1 MLGCILRWRA
11 LQTLAGHDISPIL
24 LQHDTASN
32 STTTPRPADKPLLN
46 EWRFAV
52 AGPCVNGAPR
62 LAIRDNDLK
71 LLINPPDAES
81 GIARAPELYYLPPID
96 NPALLASPPEFQNL
110 ATDPKYASD
119 VQRLT
124 DLLMEWYA
132 KLPAGPASEAR
143 GCAGYRWPGS
153 AQGPD
158 AGRGADPETDDDAWW
173 G

>member
-1 MLGCILRWRA
+1 M
-11 LQTLAGHDISPIL
+11 
-24 LQHDTASN
+24 
-32 STTTPRPADKPLLN
+32 
-46 EWRFAV
+46 
-52 AGPCVNGAPR
+52 
-62 LAIRDNDLK
+62 
-71 LLINPPDAES
+71 
-81 GIARAPELYYLPPID
+81 YYLPPFD

-124 DLLMEWYA
+124 DLLMEGYA

-158 AGRGADPETDDDAWW
+158 AGRDAGAEADDDAWW